1 MKNRVRLALA
11 LMAVAVA
18 ARLVLAQ
25 PADDPLDPVRV
36 AGDTHRLALDNA
48 FVRVL
53 DVRLPPGKIEP
64 RHRHPHGMS
73 VYFTDW
79 EAKVTPDGKPT
90 EVHPRKAGTFAWN
103 EAVIHTVQNAGKTE
117 GHILR
122 IELKF

>member
-1 MKNRVRLALA
+1 MRKSILIVIAL
-11 LMAVAVA
+11 VAVA
-18 ARLVLAQ
+18 GLARFARSQ
-25 PADDPLDPVRV
+25 GSDPLDPLRV
-36 AGDTHRLALDNA
+36 APDSHRLAFENQ

-53 DVRLPPGKIEP
+53 DVHVPVGKTEP

-79 EAKVTPDGKPT
+79 DAKVTVDGAQP
-90 EVHPRKAGTFAWN
+90 ELHHRAAGTFAWSD
-103 EAVIHTVQNAGKTE
+103 AIVHTVENAGKTE